1 MVVTNF
7 NATGL
12 PFIPCKA
19 HTPLAVDRDTPQPG
33 TFVFQC
39 FQPINHDANNYE
51 AELMSTVVNLA
62 FIFKGSR
69 I

>member
-1 MVVTNF
+1 MRASQPMARN
-7 NATGL
+7 L
-12 PFIPCKA
+12 PERTFFISIAASPKDLEPGRFD
-19 HTPLAVDRDTPQPG
+19 HDTKY
-33 TFVFQC
+33 
-39 FQPINHDANNYE
+39 YE